1 MGGRVSV
8 KLPLSEPQERHV
20 ATILAHLERAVRDL
34 QNEVSEPPENLVL
47 TEYEDAIDPALAG
60 ALGELIAE
68 MEGRVERIAREL
80 ELPRSGSSILR
91 KHLAS
96 LQLLSIDLYATLP
109 SSGLR
114 GYGEVAPATARYL
127 EKEIPKLEALVNEIV
142 GLLGRVK

>member
-1 MGGRVSV
+1 MNV

-34 QNEVSEPPENLVL
+34 QNEASEPPEGLVL
-47 TEYEDAIDPALAG
+47 TEYEDAIGPAVAG
-60 ALGELIAE
+60 ALGELNAKI
-68 MEGRVERIAREL
+68 EGRVERIAREL
-80 ELPRSGSSILR
+80 ELPRSRSSILR

-114 GYGEVAPATARYL
+114 GYGEVAPATVQYL
-127 EKEIPKLEALVNEIV
+127 EREIPQLEALVNEIV
-142 GLLGRVK
+142 GLLGRRN

>member
-1 MGGRVSV
+1 MSAR
-8 KLPLSEPQERHV
+8 LPLSEPQERHV
-20 ATILAHLERAVRDL
+20 ATILVHLERAVRDL
-34 QNEVSEPPENLVL
+34 RHEVSEPPESLVL

-60 ALGELIAE
+60 ALGELVAE